1 MKGRGVMLSQIKSF
15 PYYIEKHLNHYLD
28 YHKQHPNLTVS
39 DLMWQVNAGLYRDFY
54 EEIEEIKDTNTFPLL
69 VNKYRKL
76 PSTFIPATLS
86 TFPGSTFQAC
96 QNTIEAFLALQAQA
110 RLQNLH
116 LSILSA
122 YRTYDYQQKLYEEYV
137 KTDGVEL
144 ADTYSARPGHS
155 EHQTGYA
162 LDVCVTNEELEV
174 FEGTKESN
182 WLIEH
187 AHEYGFIIRY
197 PQGLTSITGYQYE
210 PWHITYV
217 GTTIAKFMKEHQI
230 QTLEEYIAKFMP

>member
-1 MKGRGVMLSQIKSF
+1 MLSQIKSF
-15 PYYIEKHLNHYLD
+15 PYYIEKYLNHYLD

-69 VNKYRKL
+69 VNKYHKL

-86 TFPGSTFQAC
+86 TFPSSTFQAC
-96 QNTIEAFLALQAQA
+96 QNTIEAFLSLQAHA

-122 YRTYDYQQKLYEEYV
+122 YRTYDYQQKLYEDYV
-137 KTDGVEL
+137 KTDGIEL

-174 FEGTKESN
+174 FEGTRESN

-217 GTTIAKFMKEHQI
+217 GTKIAKFMKEHRI
-230 QTLEEYIAKFMP
+230 QTLEEYIAKFIP